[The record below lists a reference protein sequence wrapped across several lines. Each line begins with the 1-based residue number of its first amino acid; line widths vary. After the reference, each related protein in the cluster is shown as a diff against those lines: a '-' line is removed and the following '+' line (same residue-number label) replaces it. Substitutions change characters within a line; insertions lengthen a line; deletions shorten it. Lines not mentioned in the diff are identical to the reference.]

1 MKIVNN
7 KDMKKCIF
15 ILTICVL
22 FASSAYADDFYYTDN
37 SGNTN
42 FYTQVNEDTYQSM
55 NTDTSYRTNDNDI
68 YGSDGSY
75 YRQDNNM
82 IYDMQSGSTYYN
94 NNGYIQEF

>member
-1 MKIVNN
+1 
-7 KDMKKCIF
+7 MKKCIF

-22 FASSAYADDFYYTDN
+22 SASAASASDLYYMDN
-37 SGNTN
+37 SGSSDCYMQIGDN
-42 FYTQVNEDTYQSM
+42 TYQSM
-55 NTDTSYRTNDNDI
+55 NTSTSYTVRDNDI

-75 YRQDNNM
+75 YRQNNNM

>member
-15 ILTICVL
+15 ILTFCVL
-22 FASSAYADDFYYTDN
+22 SATSAYADDFYYTDN
-37 SGNTN
+37 SGNTDIYVQSN
-42 FYTQVNEDTYQSM
+42 DGMYQSM
-55 NTDTSYRTNDNDI
+55 NTGTVYNIQDNNI

-75 YRQDNNM
+75 YRQDNSM